1 MNQVHGGWG
10 CRLPEGRVGA
20 IVPAVDRSYSW
31 QDARGVSPFR
41 LPAPDN
47 FGWWVGV
54 AILMALLLHVA
65 LFFVLG
71 HLRVEMGFGEAIEIQ
86 TAPVNVEQVEVR
98 STEMEEVSPI
108 EEIEE
113 PPEDASTLLEEI
125 DMLEMMPED
134 MEIDIRPD
142 ILEPQIAIELEN
154 PAMSG
159 DIEGT
164 LPEPVAGPAIEVEM
178 EELGQ
183 LEQSLRSAAEGQVIV
198 DPGAAVSDT
207 IDPDAFTED
216 LLKKGAEG
224 AADKGAL
231 KDFTSLE
238 DLIGMEGNALLDK
251 KAMIGSDLLFE
262 YNSDVL
268 RESARLSL
276 MKVAMLIDRNPN
288 LYCWI
293 EGHTDLFGGDQFN
306 LDLSRRRSAAVK
318 NYLVGSLSM
327 PGSRMMIRGFGKT
340 VPFVPEGT
348 VEEQALNRRVEIKM
362 RKERGGDE
370 AVVVRPKRAIP
381 VKEAPKPAPKP
392 PVPAP
397 RVAPQPAPKPPK
409 ALPVEDATTF
419 DPVEEVPKAEP
430 VEEVPRAQPVE
441 TPPPRAQPVGE

>member
-1 MNQVHGGWG
+1 MGRGS
-10 CRLPEGRVGA
+10 RLPEGQVEA
-20 IVPAVDRSYSW
+20 IVPPVDQGYSW
-31 QDARGVSPFR
+31 QDARGVSSFR
-41 LPAPDN
+41 LPTPDN

-65 LFFVLG
+65 LFFALG
-71 HLRVEMGFGEAIEIQ
+71 HLRIQMVFDEMLDIQ

-98 STEMEEVSPI
+98 PTDY
-108 EEIEE
+108 EEIAPVMEIE
-113 PPEDASTLLEEI
+113 APPEDVSTLLEEL
-125 DMLEMMPED
+125 DLLEMMPED

-142 ILEPQIAIELEN
+142 VLEPQIAIELEN

-159 DIEGT
+159 EIEGT
-164 LPEPVAGPAIEVEM
+164 LPEPVAAPAIEVEM

-183 LEQSLRSAAEGQVIV
+183 LERSLRSAAEGQVIV
-198 DPGAAVSDT
+198 DPGTSVADT

-238 DLIGMEGNALLDK
+238 DLLGMEGNALLDK
-251 KAMIGSDLLFE
+251 TAMIGSDLLFE

-276 MKVAMLIDRNPN
+276 MKVAMLIDRNPG

-293 EGHTDLFGGDQFN
+293 EGHTDLFGGDGFN

-318 NYLVGSLSM
+318 GYLVESLRM
-327 PGSRMMIRGFGKT
+327 PEDRMVIRGFGKAMP
-340 VPFVPEGT
+340 VVPEGT

-362 RKERGGDE
+362 RKNRSSDDPVIARSRQGSDG

-381 VKEAPKPAPKP
+381 VKETPQPRPQPPEADPKPQSMPL
-392 PVPAP
+392 
-397 RVAPQPAPKPPK
+397 RTPPK
-409 ALPVEDATTF
+409 ALPVKEPARF
-419 DPVEEVPKAEP
+419 DPVEEAPKAVPVEEPPPPRAEP
-430 VEEVPRAQPVE
+430 VE
-441 TPPPRAQPVGE
+441 

>member
-1 MNQVHGGWG
+1 LHVGD
-10 CRLPEGRVGA
+10 PGA
-20 IVPAVDRSYSW
+20 IVSAVAQDYSW
-31 QDARGVSPFR
+31 QDARGISSFR
-41 LPAPDN
+41 LPTPDN

-71 HLRVEMGFGEAIEIQ
+71 HLRIQMVFEEALGIQ

-98 STEMEEVSPI
+98 PQEYEEVAPI

-134 MEIDIRPD
+134 TEIDIRPD
-142 ILEPQIAIELEN
+142 VLEPQIAIELES

-164 LPEPVAGPAIEVEM
+164 LPEPVVAPAIEVET

-183 LEQSLRSAAEGQVIV
+183 LERSFATAAEGQVIV

-238 DLIGMEGNALLDK
+238 DMLGMEGNALLDK
-251 KAMIGSDLLFE
+251 TAMIGSDLLFE

-268 RESARLSL
+268 RQSAKLSL
-276 MKVAMLIDRNPN
+276 MKVAMLIDRNPG

-293 EGHTDLFGGDQFN
+293 EGHTDLFGGDGFN
-306 LDLSRRRSAAVK
+306 LDLSRRRSSAVK
-318 NYLVGSLSM
+318 SYLVSSLRM
-327 PGSRMMIRGFGKT
+327 PSDRMVVRGFGKT
-340 VPFVPEGT
+340 MPVVPEGT

-362 RKERGGDE
+362 RRERGSDE
-370 AVVVRPKRAIP
+370 PVMVKPKRAIP
-381 VKEAPKPAPKP
+381 VLPEVLPKPKP
-392 PVPAP
+392 PEAGE
-397 RVAPQPAPKPPK
+397 RPKPMPVREPPK
-409 ALPVEDATTF
+409 ALPVGDPTRF
-419 DPVEEVPKAEP
+419 DPVEEEPLRAIPRAEP
-430 VEEVPRAQPVE
+430 VE
-441 TPPPRAQPVGE
+441 TSPPPRAISVE